1 MAQTFMERLRARLHT
16 FKEFREKDY
25 NSRWLLAKAREY
37 KKALLATIPFVFVP
51 LYLLGY
57 FTRFHLY
64 VGSVIET
71 GKNLFNF
78 SGKEGREAYLLW
90 SITVAAL
97 IIVVEA
103 FGLFPPVAEKL
114 QKARGKFGFSQTNW
128 AQFFQSSS
136 HLAHALTWLFM
147 TSATVRRMRSTGYSV
162 YVLVPF
168 FLMAFSVDINDVLD
182 EVYHVDVTTGHY
194 TVTTYLLNA
203 IKYIGTIGYSV
214 VFTAGIAILLFV
226 IPEAEEIIPD
236 ESGQVNIVQSH
247 ISESGQFF
255 SVATIPPGVVK
266 TVKLLSMG
274 SERAENLVPA
284 ILSFFFHG
292 VGYLFQGRFFK
303 FVFTLTASFVIWYD
317 FYALHVVGATVGE
330 LTQGWFDLKTQA
342 SATHNVLMAL
352 KAFSE
357 QDHKKLSSLYWHT
370 LIFFTFHL
378 ASTLDVLSYKRS
390 KKVAA

>member
-1 MAQTFMERLRARLHT
+1 M
-16 FKEFREKDY
+16 
-25 NSRWLLAKAREY
+25 
-37 KKALLATIPFVFVP
+37 
-51 LYLLGY
+51 GC

-97 IIVVEA
+97 ITVVEA
-103 FGLFPPVAEKL
+103 FGLFPPVAAKL
-114 QKARGKFGFSQTNW
+114 VQARDKLGFQQTNW
-128 AQFFQSSS
+128 AQFFQNSS

-182 EVYHVDVTTGHY
+182 EVYHVNVTTGHY

-226 IPEAEEIIPD
+226 IPEAEEVGHCTWPRVK
-236 ESGQVNIVQSH
+236 SVVTH
-247 ISESGQFF
+247 CISRS
-255 SVATIPPGVVK
+255 SPT
-266 TVKLLSMG
+266 
-274 SERAENLVPA
+274 RAA
-284 ILSFFFHG
+284 
-292 VGYLFQGRFFK
+292 R
-303 FVFTLTASFVIWYD
+303 
-317 FYALHVVGATVGE
+317 
-330 LTQGWFDLKTQA
+330 
-342 SATHNVLMAL
+342 
-352 KAFSE
+352 
-357 QDHKKLSSLYWHT
+357 
-370 LIFFTFHL
+370 
-378 ASTLDVLSYKRS
+378 STLSNLTFPNLGSSSPSPPSPPVS
-390 KKVAA
+390 